1 MGNLIKPGYEQLIF
15 QFRGMKV
22 MVDNDLAVLYGTT
35 TKALKQQVKRN
46 ITRFPDDFMFELN
59 SEETIVLV
67 TNCDRFA
74 LLKHSSVH
82 PVVFTEQDVAMLSS
96 VLRSEKSILVNIEI
110 MRAFARYRSL
120 LRENEELKKE
130 IIKLD
135 QKVDSVF
142 QYLLEKIDDM
152 HKKQQLPRK
161 SIGYKPDNI

>member
-1 MGNLIKPGYEQLIF
+1 MENLIKPGYEQMIF
-15 QFRGMKV
+15 QFRGKKV
-22 MVDNDLAVLYGTT
+22 MVDTDLAVLYGTT

-82 PVVFTEQDVAMLSS
+82 PVVFTEQGVAMLSS

-120 LRENEELKKE
+120 LRENEELKNE

-152 HKKQQLPRK
+152 HEKQQLPRK
-161 SIGYKPDNI
+161 SIGYKPGNI